1 MQEFIQNNSSEI
13 LTLLVT
19 LFGSVFTFI
28 GAMIKKKYTEIA
40 DDKTKKEIVD
50 NTVKYVEQICAT
62 CKKMSSEEKKQMAK
76 EKAINWL
83 AEKKINVSDTE
94 LDILIEAAVNGL
106 QTGLKKDSDN
116 SD

>member
-1 MQEFIQNNSSEI
+1 MQTFIQNNSSEI

-19 LFGSVFTFI
+19 IFGSVFTFI
-28 GAMIKKKYTEIA
+28 GAMIKKKYSEIS
-40 DDKTKKEIVD
+40 DHKTKKEIVD
-50 NTVKYVEQICAT
+50 DTVKYVEQICST

-83 AEKKINVSDTE
+83 SEKGIKVSDTE

-106 QTGLKKDSDN
+106 QTGLKGKTKDN
-116 SD
+116 